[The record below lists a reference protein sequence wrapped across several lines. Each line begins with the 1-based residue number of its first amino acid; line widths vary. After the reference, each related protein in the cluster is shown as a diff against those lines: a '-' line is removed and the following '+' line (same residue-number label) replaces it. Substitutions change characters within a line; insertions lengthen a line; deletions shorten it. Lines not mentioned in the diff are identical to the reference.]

1 MRPHTVAMI
10 YCIVLRTSFNNKK
23 STLQGHASR
32 ILSRCALKG
41 NSPRYPVK
49 TPLCGLQ
56 QTTDYYYYYAQR
68 INQSQSLEYLDLE
81 FCEMGVSP
89 E

>member
-10 YCIVLRTSFNNKK
+10 YCIVLRASFNNKK

-49 TPLCGLQ
+49 TPLCGRL
-56 QTTDYYYYYAQR
+56 QTTTDYYAQR

-81 FCEMGVSP
+81 F
-89 E
+89 